1 MVTQARDQARRPSL
15 SAAGRLVVKV
25 GSGVLT
31 RGGVGLHPRVLS
43 RLAAEIC
50 ALAEGGREVVLVSS
64 GAIAAGSHRL
74 GFTERPADL
83 ALKQAAAAVGQSHL
97 IWMWERSF
105 ARHGRRAAQILLT
118 REDLASR
125 QRFLNAR
132 HTLFELLKL
141 GAIPVINEN
150 DSVAVEEIRFGDND
164 HLSAL
169 VTNLAEADLLVILT
183 DIDGLYDRDPRQH
196 PEARR
201 IAKVDSEAIQ
211 AEAGGPSGFGVGGM
225 RSKVEAA
232 RQAAA
237 YGVPTVIA
245 SGRRVGVLQAILAG
259 EEVGTWVQPRTRAL
273 GSRKHWIAFT
283 LKPAGGLMVDS
294 GAERAIRR
302 GGKSLLATGVRALR
316 GIFGVGDCVT
326 IATEDGRIFARGMV
340 SYSSSEIDRIKGLR
354 SADIEKTLGY
364 RNGDAVVHRDDL
376 VLLAAAA
383 EAAS

>member
-1 MVTQARDQARRPSL
+1 MKTEVQDPGRRSSL
-15 SAAGRLVVKV
+15 SGTSRLVVKV

-31 RGGVGLHPRVLS
+31 RGGVGLHPRVLA

-74 GFTERPADL
+74 GFAARPTDL

-196 PEARR
+196 PGAKR
-201 IAKVDSEAIQ
+201 IASVDSETIQ
-211 AEAGGPSGFGVGGM
+211 AQTGGPSGFGVGGM

-245 SGRRVGVLQAILAG
+245 SGRRAGALQAILAG
-259 EEVGTWVQPRTRAL
+259 EEVGTWVRPRARAL

-283 LKPAGGLMVDS
+283 LTPAGSLLVDA
-294 GAERAIRR
+294 GAERALRR

-316 GIFGVGDCVT
+316 GTFGVGDCVA
-326 IATEDGRIFARGMV
+326 IAAEDGRVFARGMV
-340 SYSSSEIDRIKGLR
+340 SYSSVEIDRIKGLR

-376 VLLAAAA
+376 VLLGAA

>member
-1 MVTQARDQARRPSL
+1 MESEAHDPARRQSL
-15 SAAGRLVVKV
+15 GKCGRVVIKV

-31 RGGVGLHPRVLS
+31 GGGVGLQPRVLA
-43 RLAAEIC
+43 RLAGEIC
-50 ALAEGGREVVLVSS
+50 ALATRGREVVLVSS

-74 GFTERPADL
+74 GFTARPADL

-169 VTNLAEADLLVILT
+169 VTNLAEADLLIILT
-183 DIDGLYDRDPRQH
+183 DIDGLYDRDPRRH
-196 PEARR
+196 AEARR
-201 IAKVDSEAIQ
+201 IPRIDSEAIQ
-211 AEAGGPSGFGVGGM
+211 ADAGGPSGFGVGGM

-245 SGRRVGVLQAILAG
+245 SGRRAGVLPAILAG
-259 EEVGTWVQPRTRAL
+259 EQVGTWVQPRARAL
-273 GSRKHWIAFT
+273 RSRKHWIAFT
-283 LKPAGGLMVDS
+283 LKPAGSLIVDA
-294 GAERAIRR
+294 GAERALRR
-302 GGKSLLATGVRALR
+302 GGKSLLATGVVALR
-316 GIFGVGDCVT
+316 GTFGVGDCVA
-326 IATEDGRIFARGMV
+326 IAGQDGGEFARGMV
-340 SYSSSEIDRIKGLR
+340 SYSSTEIDRIKGLR
-354 SADIEKTLGY
+354 SAEIERTLGY

-376 VLLAAAA
+376 ALLGT
-383 EAAS
+383 EAAP